1 MLSRSNFI
9 QRETVSWK
17 KTLICTVKYMQ
28 SMKLKMGL
36 IGGGTGSFIGKV
48 HHMAALLD
56 NRIELVCGALSH
68 DPELS
73 RQSGHDYRLSENRVY
88 GSYAEMIQT
97 EKDLPAGQRMDF
109 VSIVTPNSLHFDPAM
124 LALKN
129 GFHVICDKPVTFS
142 MQEAIDLEK
151 TIQHTGLIFALTHTY
166 TGYPMVKEARQIVKS
181 GQLGT
186 IRKILVEYTQ
196 GWLSM
201 PVERSGNKQAVWRTD
216 PAKAGMSCTMGD
228 VGTHAANLAEYITG
242 LTITQVCADLTA
254 FVPGRQ
260 LDDDGSVLLRFNN
273 GAKGVLTA
281 SQVCSGEEN
290 ALKIRIYG
298 EKGGLEWHQMEP
310 NSLQLKWPDRPME
323 VLRTGVGT
331 LSGVTVAH
339 TRVPAGHPEG
349 YIEAFA
355 NIYRNFADA
364 ISRYKEGR
372 KPDPVLDFPGIKEG
386 LRGML
391 FLEKVVESSS
401 GSRKWVD
408 MTKGKR

>member
-1 MLSRSNFI
+1 
-9 QRETVSWK
+9 
-17 KTLICTVKYMQ
+17 
-28 SMKLKMGL
+28 MKLKMGL

-56 NRIELVCGALSH
+56 NRIELVCGAFSH
-68 DPELS
+68 DPEVS
-73 RQSGHDYRLSENRVY
+73 KQSGPEYRLSDERVY

-97 EKDLPAGQRMDF
+97 EKNLPAGQRMDF
-109 VSIVTPNSLHFDPAM
+109 VSIVTPNSLHFDPAR
-124 LALKN
+124 LALHN

-142 MQEAIDLEK
+142 LQEAIDLEK
-151 TIQHTGLIFALTHTY
+151 TVLQTGLIFALTHTY
-166 TGYPMVKEARQIVKS
+166 TGYPMVKEARHIVKS
-181 GQLGT
+181 GRLGA
-186 IRKILVEYTQ
+186 IRKILVEYNQ

-201 PVERSGNKQAVWRTD
+201 PVERTGNKQAAWRMD
-216 PAKAGMSCTMGD
+216 PLKAGISCTMGD

-260 LDDDGSVLLRFNN
+260 LDDDGSVLLRFDN

-281 SQVCSGEEN
+281 SQICTGEEN

-298 EKGGLEWHQMEP
+298 EKGGLEWNQMEP
-310 NSLQLKWPDRPME
+310 NSLLLKWADRPME
-323 VLRTGVGT
+323 IARTGAGK
-331 LSGVTVAH
+331 LSEAAVAH

-364 ISRYKEGR
+364 VSRWKNGR
-372 KPDPVLDFPGIKEG
+372 QPDPLYDFPGIQEG

-401 GSRKWVD
+401 GSQKWVELSN
-408 MTKGKR
+408 GKR

>member
-1 MLSRSNFI
+1 
-9 QRETVSWK
+9 
-17 KTLICTVKYMQ
+17 
-28 SMKLKMGL
+28 MKLKMGL

-68 DPELS
+68 DPEVS
-73 RQSGHDYRLSENRVY
+73 KQSGSDYRLPDDRVY
-88 GSYAEMIQT
+88 GSYAEMIKA
-97 EKDLPAGQRMDF
+97 EKNLPPGQRMDF
-109 VSIVTPNSLHFDPAM
+109 VSIVTPNSLHFDPAR
-124 LALKN
+124 LALRN

-142 MQEAIDLEK
+142 LQEAVDLEK
-151 TIQHTGLIFALTHTY
+151 TVQLTGLIFALTHTY
-166 TGYPMVKEARQIVKS
+166 TGYPMVKEARHIVKS
-181 GQLGT
+181 GRLGI

-201 PVERSGNKQAVWRTD
+201 PVERTGSKQAAWRMD
-216 PAKAGMSCTMGD
+216 PTKAGISCTMGD

-242 LTITQVCADLTA
+242 LTITEVCADLTA

-260 LDDDGSVLLRFNN
+260 LDDDGSVLLRFDN

-281 SQVCSGEEN
+281 SQICTGEEN
-290 ALKIRIYG
+290 ALKIRVYG
-298 EKGGLEWHQMEP
+298 EKGGLEWNQMEP
-310 NSLQLKWPDRPME
+310 NSLLLKWSDRPME
-323 VLRTGVGT
+323 IVRTGT
-331 LSGVTVAH
+331 NKLSEITVAH

-364 ISRYKEGR
+364 VSRHKNGL
-372 KPDPVLDFPGIKEG
+372 KPDPLYDFPGIQEG

-408 MTKGKR
+408 MTNGKR

>member
-1 MLSRSNFI
+1 
-9 QRETVSWK
+9 
-17 KTLICTVKYMQ
+17 
-28 SMKLKMGL
+28 MKLKMGL

-56 NRIELVCGALSH
+56 NRIELVCGAFSH
-68 DPELS
+68 DPEVS
-73 RQSGHDYRLSENRVY
+73 KQSGPEYRLSDERVY

-97 EKDLPAGQRMDF
+97 EKNLPAGQRMDF
-109 VSIVTPNSLHFDPAM
+109 VSIVTPNSLHFDPAR
-124 LALKN
+124 LALHN

-142 MQEAIDLEK
+142 LQEAIDLEK
-151 TIQHTGLIFALTHTY
+151 TVLQTGLIFALTHTY
-166 TGYPMVKEARQIVKS
+166 TGYPMVKEARHIVKS
-181 GQLGT
+181 GRLGA
-186 IRKILVEYTQ
+186 IRKILVEYNQ

-201 PVERSGNKQAVWRTD
+201 PVERTGNKQAAWRMD
-216 PAKAGMSCTMGD
+216 PLKAGISCTMGD

-260 LDDDGSVLLRFNN
+260 LDDDGSVLLRFDN

-281 SQVCSGEEN
+281 SQICTGEEN

-298 EKGGLEWHQMEP
+298 EKGGLEWNQMEP
-310 NSLQLKWPDRPME
+310 NSLLLKWADRPME
-323 VLRTGVGT
+323 IARTGAGK
-331 LSGVTVAH
+331 LSEAAVAH

-364 ISRYKEGR
+364 VSRWKNGR
-372 KPDPVLDFPGIKEG
+372 QPEPLYDFPGIQEG
-386 LRGML
+386 VRGML

-401 GSRKWVD
+401 GSKKWVD
-408 MTKGKR
+408 MSNDKR

>member
-1 MLSRSNFI
+1 
-9 QRETVSWK
+9 
-17 KTLICTVKYMQ
+17 
-28 SMKLKMGL
+28 MKLKMGL

-56 NRIELVCGALSH
+56 NRIELVCGAFSH
-68 DPELS
+68 DPEVS
-73 RQSGHDYRLSENRVY
+73 KQSGPEYRLSDDRVY

-97 EKDLPAGQRMDF
+97 EKNLPVGQRMDF
-109 VSIVTPNSLHFDPAM
+109 VSIVTPNNLHFDPAR
-124 LALKN
+124 LALRN

-142 MQEAIDLEK
+142 LQEAIDLEK
-151 TIQHTGLIFALTHTY
+151 TVLQTGLIFALTHTY
-166 TGYPMVKEARQIVKS
+166 TGYPMVKEAKQFVKS
-181 GQLGT
+181 GRLGA
-186 IRKILVEYTQ
+186 IRKILVEYNQ

-201 PVERSGNKQAVWRTD
+201 PVERTGNKQAAWRMD
-216 PAKAGMSCTMGD
+216 PLKAGISCTMGD

-242 LTITQVCADLTA
+242 LTITQVCADLTS

-260 LDDDGSVLLRFNN
+260 LDDDGSVLLRFDN

-281 SQVCSGEEN
+281 SQICTGEEN

-298 EKGGLEWHQMEP
+298 EKGGLEWNQMEP
-310 NSLQLKWPDRPME
+310 NSLLLKWADRPME
-323 VLRTGVGT
+323 IARTGAGK
-331 LSGVTVAH
+331 LSEAAVAH

-364 ISRYKEGR
+364 ISRWKNGR
-372 KPDPVLDFPGIKEG
+372 QPDPLYDFPGIREG

-401 GSRKWVD
+401 GSKKWVD
-408 MTKGKR
+408 MSN

>member
-1 MLSRSNFI
+1 
-9 QRETVSWK
+9 
-17 KTLICTVKYMQ
+17 
-28 SMKLKMGL
+28 MKLKMGL

-56 NRIELVCGALSH
+56 NRIELVCGAFSH
-68 DPELS
+68 DPEVS
-73 RQSGHDYRLSENRVY
+73 KQSGPEYRLSDERVY

-97 EKDLPAGQRMDF
+97 EKNLPAGQRMDF
-109 VSIVTPNSLHFDPAM
+109 VSIVTPNSLHFDPAR
-124 LALKN
+124 LALHN

-142 MQEAIDLEK
+142 LQEAIDLEK
-151 TIQHTGLIFALTHTY
+151 TVLQTGLIFALTHTY
-166 TGYPMVKEARQIVKS
+166 TGYPMVKEARHIVKS
-181 GQLGT
+181 GRLGA
-186 IRKILVEYTQ
+186 IRKILVEYNQ

-201 PVERSGNKQAVWRTD
+201 PVERTGNKQAAWRMD
-216 PAKAGMSCTMGD
+216 PLKAGISCTMGD

-260 LDDDGSVLLRFNN
+260 LDDDGSVLLRFDN

-281 SQVCSGEEN
+281 SQICTGEEN

-298 EKGGLEWHQMEP
+298 EKGGLEWNQMEP
-310 NSLQLKWPDRPME
+310 NSLLLKWADRPME
-323 VLRTGVGT
+323 IARTGAGK
-331 LSGVTVAH
+331 LSEAAVAH

-364 ISRYKEGR
+364 VSRWKNGR
-372 KPDPVLDFPGIKEG
+372 QPDPLYDFPGIQEG

-401 GSRKWVD
+401 GSKKWVD
-408 MTKGKR
+408 MSNDKR

>member
-1 MLSRSNFI
+1 
-9 QRETVSWK
+9 
-17 KTLICTVKYMQ
+17 
-28 SMKLKMGL
+28 MKLKMGL

-56 NRIELVCGALSH
+56 NRIELVCGAFSH
-68 DPELS
+68 DPEVS
-73 RQSGHDYRLSENRVY
+73 KQSGPEYRLSDERVY

-97 EKDLPAGQRMDF
+97 EKNLPAGQRMDF
-109 VSIVTPNSLHFDPAM
+109 VSIVTPNSLHFDPAR
-124 LALKN
+124 LALSN

-142 MQEAIDLEK
+142 LQEAIDLEK
-151 TIQHTGLIFALTHTY
+151 TVLQTGLIFALTHTY
-166 TGYPMVKEARQIVKS
+166 TGYPMVKEARHIVKS
-181 GQLGT
+181 GRLGA
-186 IRKILVEYTQ
+186 IRKILVEYNQ

-201 PVERSGNKQAVWRTD
+201 PVERTGNKQAAWRMD
-216 PAKAGMSCTMGD
+216 PLKAGISCTMGD

-260 LDDDGSVLLRFNN
+260 LDDDGSVLLRFDN

-281 SQVCSGEEN
+281 SQICTGEEN

-298 EKGGLEWHQMEP
+298 EKGGLEWNQMEP
-310 NSLQLKWPDRPME
+310 NSLLLKWADRPME
-323 VLRTGVGT
+323 IARTGAGK
-331 LSGVTVAH
+331 LSEAAVAH

-364 ISRYKEGR
+364 VSRWKNGR
-372 KPDPVLDFPGIKEG
+372 QPDPLYDFPGIQEG

-401 GSRKWVD
+401 GSKKWVD
-408 MTKGKR
+408 MSNDKR

>member
-1 MLSRSNFI
+1 
-9 QRETVSWK
+9 
-17 KTLICTVKYMQ
+17 
-28 SMKLKMGL
+28 MKLKMGL

-56 NRIELVCGALSH
+56 NRIELVCGAFSH
-68 DPELS
+68 DPEVS
-73 RQSGHDYRLSENRVY
+73 KQSGPEYRLSDERVY

-97 EKDLPAGQRMDF
+97 EKNLPAGQRMDF
-109 VSIVTPNSLHFDPAM
+109 VSIVTPNSLHFDPAR
-124 LALKN
+124 LALRN

-142 MQEAIDLEK
+142 LQEAIDLEK
-151 TIQHTGLIFALTHTY
+151 TVLQTGLIFALTHTY
-166 TGYPMVKEARQIVKS
+166 TGYPMVKEARHIVKS
-181 GQLGT
+181 GRLGA
-186 IRKILVEYTQ
+186 IRKILVEYNQ

-201 PVERSGNKQAVWRTD
+201 PVERTGNKQAAWRMD
-216 PAKAGMSCTMGD
+216 PLKAGISCTMGD

-260 LDDDGSVLLRFNN
+260 LDDDGSVLLRFDN

-281 SQVCSGEEN
+281 SQICTGEEN

-298 EKGGLEWHQMEP
+298 EKGGLEWNQMEP
-310 NSLQLKWPDRPME
+310 NSLLLKWADRPME
-323 VLRTGVGT
+323 IARTGAGK
-331 LSGVTVAH
+331 LSEAAVAH

-364 ISRYKEGR
+364 VSRWKNGR
-372 KPDPVLDFPGIKEG
+372 QPEPLYDFPGIQEG
-386 LRGML
+386 VRGML

-401 GSRKWVD
+401 GSKKWVD
-408 MTKGKR
+408 MSNDKR

>member
-1 MLSRSNFI
+1 
-9 QRETVSWK
+9 
-17 KTLICTVKYMQ
+17 
-28 SMKLKMGL
+28 MKLKMGL

-56 NRIELVCGALSH
+56 NRIELVCGAFSH
-68 DPELS
+68 DPEVS
-73 RQSGHDYRLSENRVY
+73 KQSGPEYRLSDERVY

-97 EKDLPAGQRMDF
+97 EKNLPAGQRMDF
-109 VSIVTPNSLHFDPAM
+109 VSIVTPNSLHFDPAR
-124 LALKN
+124 LALHN

-142 MQEAIDLEK
+142 LQEAIDLEK
-151 TIQHTGLIFALTHTY
+151 TVLQTGLIFALTHTY
-166 TGYPMVKEARQIVKS
+166 TGYPMVKEARHIVKS
-181 GQLGT
+181 GRLGA
-186 IRKILVEYTQ
+186 IRKILVEYNQ

-201 PVERSGNKQAVWRTD
+201 PVERTGNKQAAWRMD
-216 PAKAGMSCTMGD
+216 PLKAGISCTMGD

-260 LDDDGSVLLRFNN
+260 LDDDGSVLLRFDN

-281 SQVCSGEEN
+281 SQICTGEEN

-298 EKGGLEWHQMEP
+298 EKGGLEWNQMEP
-310 NSLQLKWPDRPME
+310 NSLLLKWADRPME
-323 VLRTGVGT
+323 IARTGAGK
-331 LSGVTVAH
+331 LSEAAVAH

-364 ISRYKEGR
+364 VSRWKNGR
-372 KPDPVLDFPGIKEG
+372 QPEPLYDFPGIQEG

-401 GSRKWVD
+401 GSKKWVD
-408 MTKGKR
+408 MSNDKR

>member
-1 MLSRSNFI
+1 
-9 QRETVSWK
+9 
-17 KTLICTVKYMQ
+17 
-28 SMKLKMGL
+28 MKLKMGL

-56 NRIELVCGALSH
+56 NRIELVCGAFSH
-68 DPELS
+68 NPDVS
-73 RQSGHDYRLSENRVY
+73 KQSGHDYRLPENRVY
-88 GSYAEMIQT
+88 GSYAEMIRT
-97 EKDLPAGQRMDF
+97 EKNLPAGQRMDF
-109 VSIVTPNSLHFDPAM
+109 VSIVTPNNLHFDPAR
-124 LALKN
+124 LALTS

-142 MQEAIDLEK
+142 LQEATDLEK
-151 TIQHTGLIFALTHTY
+151 TVRHTGLIFALTHTY
-166 TGYPMVKEARQIVKS
+166 TGYPMVKEARHIVRS
-181 GQLGT
+181 GRLGE

-201 PVERSGNKQAVWRTD
+201 PVERNGNKQAGWRTD
-216 PAKAGMSCTMGD
+216 PAKAGISCTMGD
-228 VGTHAANLAEYITG
+228 IGTHAANLAEYITG
-242 LTITQVCADLTA
+242 LNITQVCADLTS

-260 LDDDGSVLLRFNN
+260 LDDDGSVLLRFSN

-281 SQVCSGEEN
+281 SQICTGEEN

-298 EKGGLEWHQMEP
+298 EKGGLEWAQMES

-323 VLRTGVGT
+323 VFRTGVGR
-331 LSGVTVAH
+331 LSEAAVAH

-364 ISRYKEGR
+364 VSRYNAGLQ
-372 KPDPVLDFPGIKEG
+372 PDPVCDFPGIQEG

-401 GSRKWVD
+401 DSSKWVD
-408 MTKGKR
+408 LEIA

>member
-1 MLSRSNFI
+1 
-9 QRETVSWK
+9 
-17 KTLICTVKYMQ
+17 
-28 SMKLKMGL
+28 MKLKMGL

-68 DPELS
+68 DPEIS
-73 RQSGHDYRLSENRVY
+73 RQSGHDYLLSDDRVY
-88 GSYAEMIQT
+88 GSYAEMIQM
-97 EKDLPAGQRMDF
+97 EKKLPAGQRMDF
-109 VSIVTPNSLHFDPAM
+109 VSIVTPNSLHFDPAR
-124 LALKN
+124 LALNN

-142 MQEAIDLEK
+142 LKEAIDLEK

-166 TGYPMVKEARQIVKS
+166 TGYPMVKEARHIVKS
-181 GQLGT
+181 GRLGA

-196 GWLSM
+196 GWLSL
-201 PVERSGNKQAVWRTD
+201 PVERTGNKQAAWRMD
-216 PAKAGMSCTMGD
+216 PAKAGISCTMGD

-254 FVPGRQ
+254 FVTGRQ
-260 LDDDGSVLLRFNN
+260 LDDDGSVLLRFDN

-281 SQVCSGEEN
+281 SQICAGEEN
-290 ALKIRIYG
+290 TLKICIYG
-298 EKGGLEWHQMEP
+298 EKGGLEWRQMEP
-310 NSLQLKWPDRPME
+310 NSLLLKWPDRPME
-323 VLRTGVGT
+323 VVRTGVGK
-331 LSGVTVAH
+331 LSEVTVAH

-364 ISRYKEGR
+364 VSRHKEGR
-372 KPDPVLDFPGIKEG
+372 QPDPVYDFPGITEG

-401 GSRKWVD
+401 GSKKWVD
-408 MTKGKR
+408 MTNGEH

>member
-1 MLSRSNFI
+1 
-9 QRETVSWK
+9 
-17 KTLICTVKYMQ
+17 
-28 SMKLKMGL
+28 MKLKMGL

-48 HHMAALLD
+48 HHKAALLD
-56 NRIELVCGALSH
+56 QRIELVCGALSH
-68 DPELS
+68 DPARS
-73 RQSGHDYRLSENRVY
+73 RQSGRDYGLPDDRVY

-97 EKDLPAGQRMDF
+97 EKSLPAGSRMDF
-109 VSIVTPNSLHFDPAM
+109 VSIVTPNNLHFDPAI
-124 LALKN
+124 LALTS

-142 MQEAIDLEK
+142 LQEATELEK
-151 TIQHTGLIFALTHTY
+151 AVRNTGLIFALTHTY
-166 TGYPMVKEARQIVKS
+166 TGYPMVKEARHIVQTGRL
-181 GQLGT
+181 GQ

-201 PVERSGNKQAVWRTD
+201 PVEKTGSKQAAWRTD
-216 PAKAGMSCTMGD
+216 PAQAGISCTMGD

-242 LTITQVCADLTA
+242 LMITQVCADLTA

-281 SQVCSGEEN
+281 SQICAGEEN

-298 EKGGLEWHQMEP
+298 EKGGLEWSQMEP
-310 NSLQLKWPDRPME
+310 NSLLLKWSGRPME
-323 VLRTGVGT
+323 VIRTGGT
-331 LSGVTVAH
+331 GLSDAAIAH

-364 ISRYKEGR
+364 VSRFKTGLL
-372 KPDPVLDFPGIKEG
+372 PDPLFDFPGIKDG
-386 LRGML
+386 VRGML

-401 GSRKWVD
+401 EREKWMD
-408 MTKGKR
+408 LKII